1 RAAPHPHYLSHLAG
15 TVRLGPV
22 PAALAPR
29 SLTLARGGRPE
40 RLGRHGRDD
49 HAFAQRR
56 ARSGDRPLLAEVR
69 LFAVLA
75 QVEPAQ
81 PGAGVI
87 PTSPTT
93 SPVAAPTAVILPVRT
108 RSRHA
113 QVTSAIAAAV
123 LVLVNAS
130 AARPLA
136 ARAEPALKPNH
147 PNHRSPAPS
156 STSGT
161 LCGTIAVR
169 LKSRRAPSIRAATS
183 AETPALMWTT
193 VPPAKS

>member
-1 RAAPHPHYLSHLAG
+1 PARAAPHPHYLSHLAG

-81 PGAGVI
+81 LGAHVGLDAHRGLHDRQDHRGAEGGERDRRQH
-87 PTSPTT
+87 P
-93 SPVAAPTAVILPVRT
+93 
-108 RSRHA
+108 H
-113 QVTSAIAAAV
+113 VTSAMAAAV
-123 LVLVNAS
+123 FVFVNAS

-136 ARAEPALKPNH
+136 ARAEPALNPNQPNH
-147 PNHRSPAPS
+147 SNPAPS

-161 LCGTIAVR
+161 LCGTMAAR
-169 LKSRRAPSIRAATS
+169 LKSLRGPSIRAATS
-183 AETPALMWTT
+183 ADTPELMWTT
-193 VPPAKS
+193 V